1 MPAWWPIG
9 MNRLPSQDSGVRAL
23 DLAARVGLVSVW
35 RIADAVFVTVAV
47 FGSKNSAWAV
57 PVDSE
62 CHVCRGE

>member
-1 MPAWWPIG
+1 
-9 MNRLPSQDSGVRAL
+9 MNRLPSQDSGVRAR

-62 CHVCRGE
+62 